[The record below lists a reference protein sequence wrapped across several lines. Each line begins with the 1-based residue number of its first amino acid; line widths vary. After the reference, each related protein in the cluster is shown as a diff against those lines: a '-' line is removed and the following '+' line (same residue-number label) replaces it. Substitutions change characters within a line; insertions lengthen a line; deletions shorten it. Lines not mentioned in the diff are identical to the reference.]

1 MAMKNVYNKKGV
13 KVPGMYEI
21 YEDGGESM
29 AGMVMDTSSETM
41 EECLGANP
49 GPGCRGRGRR
59 IARKRRQTQRR
70 ARSGRGRR
78 Y

>member
-13 KVPGMYEI
+13 KVPGMYE
-21 YEDGGESM
+21 EGGESM

-41 EECLGANP
+41 EECSGANP
-49 GPGCRGRGRR
+49 GPGCRGRSKR